1 MKKTA
6 IIIGANSDIAF
17 ELSKLLI
24 SHHYKL
30 VLLSRNLEELKKKK
44 IILNEK
50 PNSEIVIEEF
60 DICNYR
66 LNKDKLVKYSDA
78 ELLIIASGYL
88 NINNRKDEKMMQIN
102 YVAPREIITTLI
114 NSDQHNIKEIL
125 CFTSVSGDRID
136 AYNNQ
141 YSKSK
146 KNLSDFIYQKK
157 ESLLKKNIYLKDLKL
172 GYVNTKM
179 TKHIFLQNFFCK
191 PVKKVAINIFNNI
204 GLKNNNVIYYPKI
217 WILIL
222 MIYNFFKKIN
232 PFSKKYDYK

>member
-24 SHHYKL
+24 LHHYKL

-44 IILNEK
+44 IILDEK
-50 PNSEIVIEEF
+50 SNSEIIIEEF
-60 DICNYR
+60 DICNYKSYNEN
-66 LNKDKLVKYSDA
+66 LAKHSDA

-88 NINNRKDEKMMQIN
+88 NINNQKDYKMMQIN
-102 YVAPREIITTLI
+102 YEAPREIITTLI

-125 CFTSVSGDRID
+125 CFSSVSGDRID

-157 ESLLKKNIYLKDLKL
+157 EILLKKNIYLKDLKL

-191 PVKKVAINIFNNI
+191 PTKKVAVYIFNNI

-232 PFSKKYDYK
+232 PFSKKNMV